1 MSSANN
7 LLFEDIPDVK
17 LLMDIKN
24 NNRREMEPWNT
35 SMFTLPK

>member
-17 LLMDIKN
+17 LLMDITN